1 MLAEP
6 IRTIDMTGAILP
18 HVACDNEVIRCAA
31 VRALGRN
38 GKEDPRSREVL
49 LGLLRDPDPDVR
61 SDAIEALAPL
71 IQPEDAAVILESL
84 NGDPVREVKLAAIQ
98 ILVDLQDRNCIPQ
111 LRALVLSKCEDSVAW
126 EDEIAD
132 WDDWLDVQVA
142 SIDALGALGVAD
154 SIDDLLAALDD
165 EMGQTLDIPVFRAL
179 ARMGKQGVI
188 WLVAWVDA
196 GKGLARKRAA
206 DALANA
212 DPALLRDHLDRLLA
226 ADDVALRLLGLSL
239 LSVDAPQAEDI
250 TLRDASEHLRCA
262 ALRQFGEARP
272 DWVIAALADPSEAV
286 QATALELLPLPLP
299 EYLHNMLTD
308 NMLAWLKT
316 GSVVLASAAASLL
329 PKIAPNRAVDPLTA
343 LAVDDDRAIEAR
355 IAAIRGLGGHRD
367 PSVTGILQGLLSD
380 RSQQLRLVALHEI
393 KSRAQSGDPEALSCL
408 VQAIDGSLLDEDD
421 AVQPLGAETAAD
433 IGMQKEEATGHLRI
447 SEDGEILRDSNGE
460 VTDAGGS
467 TLASLQI
474 ATPAFEAKSSSNKP
488 KSKRRR
494 VAIEGPDAVAEDLSC
509 VAMDAAAGL
518 VSVRIANAVLSQ
530 IDAPQDRARIAA
542 WRALSTGFST
552 CLEAAQAA
560 PMALSDAQ
568 PEVRRYALA
577 VLIGTEQIDKYIQQ
591 VLEDSDTLVRADA
604 VAQLR
609 GKRLL
614 DFVTDPAVAVRHAA
628 LLVVLNSGG
637 GDAELVTQA
646 IAQVFDSARV
656 DTIAWGLQRS
666 AQMRSEA
673 VHRLADDAASGR
685 DHFVILD
692 ALAVG

>member
-1 MLAEP
+1 MLADP
-6 IRTIDMTGAILP
+6 IHTTDITSAILP
-18 HVACDNEVIRCAA
+18 HIQSDNEVIRCAA

-38 GKEDPRSREVL
+38 GSDDPRSREVL
-49 LGLLRDPDPDVR
+49 LNLLRDPDPDVR

-84 NGDPVREVKLAAIQ
+84 IGDPVREVKLAAIQ
-98 ILVDLQDRNCIPQ
+98 MLVELQDQNCIPQ
-111 LRALVLSKCEDSVAW
+111 LRALVLSKCEDSVVW

-132 WDDWLDVQVA
+132 WDDWLDVQIA
-142 SIDALGALGVAD
+142 SINALGALGVAD
-154 SIDDLLAALDD
+154 SLDDLLAALDD

-206 DALANA
+206 DALADA

-239 LSVDAPQAEDI
+239 LPVDAPQAEDI
-250 TLRDASEHLRCA
+250 TLRDASEQLRCA
-262 ALRQFGEARP
+262 ALRQFAEARP
-272 DWVIAALADPSEAV
+272 DWVIAALADPSETV

-299 EYLHNMLTD
+299 EHLHGMLVD

-316 GSVVLASAAASLL
+316 GSVVLASVAANLL
-329 PKIAPNRAVDPLTA
+329 PKIAPNRVVDPLA
-343 LAVDDDRAIEAR
+343 DLAVDGDRAIEAR
-355 IAAIRGLGGHRD
+355 IAAVRSLGGHRD
-367 PSVTGILQGLLSD
+367 PSVTGILRDLLSD

-393 KSRAQSGDPEALSCL
+393 KSHAQNGDRLALTCL
-408 VQAIDGSLLDEDD
+408 AQAVDGSLLDEGD
-421 AVQPLGAETAAD
+421 AVQPLETEAAAD
-433 IGMQKEEATGHLRI
+433 VGMQKEETSGHLRI
-447 SEDGEILRDSNGE
+447 SEDGEILRDGDSDD
-460 VTDAGGS
+460 TDAGSS
-467 TLASLQI
+467 TLASLQL
-474 ATPAFEAKSSSNKP
+474 ATPDFEAKSNGNKR

-494 VAIEGPDAVAEDLSC
+494 VAIEGPDAVGEDLSC

-518 VSVRIANAVLSQ
+518 VSLQVANAVLSQ
-530 IDAPQDRARIAA
+530 INAPQDRVRIAA
-542 WRALSTGFST
+542 WRALTAGFST
-552 CLEAAQAA
+552 CLEVAQAA
-560 PMALSDAQ
+560 PMALCDAQ

-577 VLIGTEQIDKYIQQ
+577 VLIGTGQIDKYIQQ
-591 VLEDSDTLVRADA
+591 ALEDSDTLVRADA

-628 LLVVLNSGG
+628 LLVVLNC

-646 IAQVFDSARV
+646 IALVLDSARV

-666 AQMRSEA
+666 AQMRREA
-673 VHRLADDAASGR
+673 LSRLSNDAASGR

>member
-1 MLAEP
+1 MLADL
-6 IRTIDMTGAILP
+6 IHTTDITSAILP
-18 HVACDNEVIRCAA
+18 HIQSDNEVIRCAA

-38 GKEDPRSREVL
+38 GSDDPRSREVL
-49 LGLLRDPDPDVR
+49 LGLLHDPDPDVR
-61 SDAIEALAPL
+61 SDAIEVLAPL
-71 IQPEDAAVILESL
+71 IQPEDAAVVLESL
-84 NGDPVREVKLAAIQ
+84 IGDPVREVKLAAIQ
-98 ILVDLQDRNCIPQ
+98 MLVELQDQSCIPQ

-132 WDDWLDVQVA
+132 WDDWLDVQIA
-142 SIDALGALGVAD
+142 SINALGTLGVAD
-154 SIDDLLAALDD
+154 SLDDLLAALDD

-179 ARMGKQGVI
+179 AQMGKQGVI

-206 DALANA
+206 DALAGA

-226 ADDVALRLLGLSL
+226 ADDAALRLLGLSL

-250 TLRDASEHLRCA
+250 TLRDASEQLRCA
-262 ALRQFGEARP
+262 ALRQFSHARP

-286 QATALELLPLPLP
+286 QATALKLLPLPLP
-299 EYLHNMLTD
+299 EHLQGMLID

-316 GSVVLASAAASLL
+316 GSVVLASVAANLL
-329 PKIAPNRAVDPLTA
+329 PKIAAARAVDPLSA
-343 LAVDDDRAIEAR
+343 LAFDGDRAIEAR
-355 IAAIRGLGGHRD
+355 IAAIRSLGGHRD
-367 PSVTGILQGLLSD
+367 PAVTGILQDLLSD

-393 KSRAQSGDPEALSCL
+393 KSRAQSGDRSALTCL
-408 VQAIDGSLLDEDD
+408 VQAVDGSLLDEDD
-421 AVQPLGAETAAD
+421 AVQPLEAEAAAD
-433 IGMQKEEATGHLRI
+433 VGMQKEEATGNLRI
-447 SEDGEILRDSNGE
+447 SEDGEILRDSNGD
-460 VTDAGGS
+460 VTDAGSS

-518 VSVRIANAVLSQ
+518 VSLRVANAVLSQ
-530 IDAPQDRARIAA
+530 INAPQDRVRIAA
-542 WRALSTGFST
+542 WRALTSEFST

-560 PMALSDAQ
+560 PMALCDAQ
-568 PEVRRYALA
+568 PEVRRHALA
-577 VLIGTEQIDKYIQQ
+577 VLIGTGQIDKFIQQ
-591 VLEDSDTLVRADA
+591 ALEDSDTLVRADA

-628 LLVVLNSGG
+628 LFVVLNSD
-637 GDAELVTQA
+637 DAELSAQA
-646 IAQVFDSARV
+646 IALVFDSARV

-666 AQMRSEA
+666 ALMHSEA
-673 VHRLADDAASGR
+673 LRRLTDDAASGR

-692 ALAVG
+692 ALAVGRH